1 MQKKLQI
8 TISCHIICKDYDCRL
23 QYEKAWFVWLIP
35 ENNIPKGHNVS
46 MIEHSLIF
54 RFWPFFF
61 PFFFFIFFIVRA
73 YCIFNI
79 IFFVS
84 RIFKKKNSNPLDWEV
99 CFIDKPLTFSYFLKY
114 FSLMFGFSLCL
125 LSFGFSKNK
134 LVLKVLAVSTIWRV
148 NCTGYRFN
156 KVNQFVLKT

>member
-1 MQKKLQI
+1 MIADYNMRKHGLFGWYQKTTYQ
-8 TISCHIICKDYDCRL
+8 
-23 QYEKAWFVWLIP
+23 KAIMFLWLNTVWYFGFGL
-35 ENNIPKGHNVS
+35 
-46 MIEHSLIF
+46 
-54 RFWPFFF
+54 
-61 PFFFFIFFIVRA
+61 FFFFFFFFFFIVRA

-134 LVLKVLAVSTIWRV
+134 LVLKVLAVSTIWRM
-148 NCTGYRFN
+148 NCTGYRIN
-156 KVNQFVLKT
+156 KVNQFVLKI